1 MRGVLNKA
9 AVHLALVAML
19 LRALLPAGWMPSGAA
34 ENHASP
40 IMLCPGMDHMAMPHM
55 AMPDAAKHDRQPA
68 PDHAKSTYCACAAV
82 GHVSLASP
90 LCAADVSA
98 PAWRDAA
105 YATASVRFVGVSP
118 YRPNAARAPPSL
130 A

>member
-19 LRALLPAGWMPSGAA
+19 LRALLPAGWMPSGAT
-34 ENHASP
+34 EQHASP
-40 IMLCPGMDHMAMPHM
+40 IMLCPGMDRMAMP
-55 AMPDAAKHDRQPA
+55 MPAGHDEHPA
-68 PDHAKSTYCACAAV
+68 PQADHAKHGVCIFAAAAP
-82 GHVSLASP
+82 LASP
-90 LCAADVSA
+90 AADVAAPIVTAAVDTVFTQRRDSA
-98 PAWRDAA
+98 
-105 YATASVRFVGVSP
+105 VSTSA